1 LILGTDSLPNGSVR
15 ALENED
21 DEHEYEGLVRLTREN
36 RAFCEAGSL
45 LRVRGLLNSRFAS
58 VQEPI
63 FKMKESIHT
72 VENSFLKSSGI
83 GPAFAVRI
91 PLPEPESIIYSRI
104 QKLPN

>member
-1 LILGTDSLPNGSVR
+1 
-15 ALENED
+15 
-21 DEHEYEGLVRLTREN
+21 
-36 RAFCEAGSL
+36 
-45 LRVRGLLNSRFAS
+45 
-58 VQEPI
+58 
-63 FKMKESIHT
+63 MKESIHT